1 MVVLTSNYTTRT
13 FLRRTVRTSGM
24 YLGDSVSGYPH
35 FKPSNLLIP
44 MRFIL
49 SGLSDFLIIHSL
61 YMCCPLLCGIFRI
74 FCSLWLDIETLSV
87 LLQIICLYKARSY
100 IQFRNSYRN
109 FMEFGVKLF
118 YVTEKRYCF
127 LITTIL
133 ENQNLKLLST

>member
-1 MVVLTSNYTTRT
+1 MVVLASNCTTRT
-13 FLRRTVRTSGM
+13 FLRRTIRTSGM
-24 YLGDSVSGYPH
+24 YFGDSIAGDPH
-35 FKPSNLLIP
+35 LKPSSLLIL

-49 SGLSDFLIIHSL
+49 SGLYDFLIIHSL

-74 FCSLWLDIETLSV
+74 FCSLWSDIETLPV
-87 LLQIICLYKARSY
+87 LLQIICLYKVRSF

-133 ENQNLKLLST
+133 ESQNLKFLST